1 MNGAFEA
8 TSAVCCLCA
17 PAPRQLSRGAGV
29 CCDLDC
35 RTDKLLH
42 MAVCAISA
50 LAGRSDFPFICEVKE
65 KSLVNQPGSNVRI
78 SFLEEDR
85 TKQLATN

>member
-1 MNGAFEA
+1 ML
-8 TSAVCCLCA
+8 SVCPGL
-17 PAPRQLSRGAGV
+17 LSNYRWGLAV

-42 MAVCAISA
+42 MAVYAISM

-85 TKQLATN
+85 TKQLATNCAHS